1 MNPELQNPYFPSA
14 RRWGIGFGLCML
26 VSVGGAS
33 LGLLPPPASIVIG
46 TLGGT
51 SCLIFWLSLW
61 LTGRSLEGELEAF
74 RQGNVIEQW
83 PLSTEDYRRWWEQRR
98 QAVTHAG
105 LLVGA
110 MVVLMGAVVGSLLW
124 IDEHK
129 PELGATVLG
138 GSVLVGAAVA
148 LVMRWVLSGPGPREQ
163 ERYTVWIGPDL
174 AILNG
179 QVYRWQGPG
188 LRLDRAEALENPPRL
203 RVNFRAAIKGGWAEQ
218 RVEFPAPSMTA
229 AEAVARR
236 LEAGRR
242 D

>member
-61 LTGRSLEGELEAF
+61 LTGQSLEGELEAF

-98 QAVTHAG
+98 
-105 LLVGA
+105 
-110 MVVLMGAVVGSLLW
+110 
-124 IDEHK
+124 
-129 PELGATVLG
+129 
-138 GSVLVGAAVA
+138 
-148 LVMRWVLSGPGPREQ
+148 
-163 ERYTVWIGPDL
+163 
-174 AILNG
+174 
-179 QVYRWQGPG
+179 
-188 LRLDRAEALENPPRL
+188 
-203 RVNFRAAIKGGWAEQ
+203 
-218 RVEFPAPSMTA
+218 
-229 AEAVARR
+229 
-236 LEAGRR
+236 
-242 D
+242 